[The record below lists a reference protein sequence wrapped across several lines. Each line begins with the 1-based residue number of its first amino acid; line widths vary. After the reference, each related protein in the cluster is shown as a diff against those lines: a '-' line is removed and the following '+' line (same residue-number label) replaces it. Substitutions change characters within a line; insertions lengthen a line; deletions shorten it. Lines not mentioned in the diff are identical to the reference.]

1 MKKLAVLLT
10 LLAAVILTVPT
21 SAFAQ
26 GGEAAE
32 GDSTAMAGDSAM
44 ADSGMMAE
52 EPVEEEEA
60 APATE
65 EVVEEEESFTQIL
78 IKQFIDGGPGFM
90 SLVLI
95 ALILGL
101 AFVIERFISLTLAS
115 TNVKALMKR
124 IEARLEQN
132 DVEGAKDVCRSNR
145 SPAAS
150 IIYQGLERVDDG
162 IAAVEKSI
170 EAYGSVQMGML
181 ERGMVWIA
189 LFIALAPMLGFLGT
203 VIGMIVA
210 FDDIAKAGDISPSV
224 VAGGIKV
231 ALLTT
236 VFGLIV
242 AIILQ
247 IFYNALVAKIDGM
260 VNDMEDASIAFVDM
274 LLRYKIIKD

>member
-10 LLAAVILTVPT
+10 LLAAVILTVPST
-21 SAFAQ
+21 AIAQ
-26 GGEAAE
+26 DDAAAE
-32 GDSTAMAGDSAM
+32 DTTAMAADTGM
-44 ADSGMMAE
+44 ADSGMVAE
-52 EPVEEEEA
+52 EPAVEEEEA
-60 APATE
+60 AAPAE

-124 IEARLEQN
+124 IEERLEQN

-170 EAYGSVQMGML
+170 EAYGSVQMGLL

>member
-21 SAFAQ
+21 TVSAQ
-26 GGEAAE
+26 E
-32 GDSTAMAGDSAM
+32 DMDPTTDTSAMAGDSAM
-44 ADSGMMAE
+44 MDTMIAE
-52 EPVEEEEA
+52 APEETVEET
-60 APATE
+60 PAKE
-65 EVVEEEESFTQIL
+65 EVVEEEETFTQIL

-115 TNVKALMKR
+115 TSVKGLMKK
-124 IEARLEQN
+124 IEERLEN
-132 DVEGAKDVCRSNR
+132 KDVEGAKEICRSNR

-150 IIYQGLERVDDG
+150 IIYQGLDRVDDG

-170 EAYGSVQMGML
+170 EAYGSVQMGLL

-274 LLRYKIIKD
+274 LLRYKIVETK